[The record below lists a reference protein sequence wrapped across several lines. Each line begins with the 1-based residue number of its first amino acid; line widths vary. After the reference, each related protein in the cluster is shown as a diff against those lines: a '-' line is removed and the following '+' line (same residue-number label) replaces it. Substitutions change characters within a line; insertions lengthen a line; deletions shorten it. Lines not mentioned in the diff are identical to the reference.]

1 MHRKALI
8 VSGAAGPQ
16 DVANSVLQRFG
27 FAPAV
32 SALSVTDAAGRLRT
46 EKYDLIVIPLQ
57 GLDQH
62 ELNALE
68 REVRRYPGTCI
79 IGTAAQSDPEL
90 ILRAMRSGVNE
101 FLLYPPEATDLA
113 TAIDRLTRRS
123 HVDSKAGT
131 TIAVYSAKGG
141 LGTTSVA
148 VNLAFALAK
157 GRPDGRIA
165 LADLVA
171 SGGDVRVMLNL
182 RPTYDIGDLVPK
194 VDQLDGELLHSMLT
208 PCAGG
213 VWVLPASEDEEAVDG
228 LDANA
233 TTKILE
239 NLRAQFSH
247 TVIDCEHHMS
257 ERTLAALDI
266 ADRILVV
273 TQLSV
278 AALRSTQR
286 TLSLLRRLGYSD
298 EKVQV
303 LVNRHQSGDV
313 VSVTDAAQVLKRE
326 VFYSLPNDYQ
336 TSAAALTRGVPVLTH
351 AANSPLAS
359 GYGGLAGHVSGD
371 HPAVGNGK
379 KNGATNGASGGS
391 RLSRIF
397 SIGRK

>member
-123 HVDSKAGT
+123 HVDSKAGM

-141 LGTTSVA
+141 LGTTSGSGLHNRVRLPSGFPS
-148 VNLAFALAK
+148 LARAWPVRLPPRP
-157 GRPDGRIA
+157 GRGR
-165 LADLVA
+165 
-171 SGGDVRVMLNL
+171 
-182 RPTYDIGDLVPK
+182 
-194 VDQLDGELLHSMLT
+194 
-208 PCAGG
+208 
-213 VWVLPASEDEEAVDG
+213 
-228 LDANA
+228 
-233 TTKILE
+233 
-239 NLRAQFSH
+239 
-247 TVIDCEHHMS
+247 
-257 ERTLAALDI
+257 
-266 ADRILVV
+266 RIP
-273 TQLSV
+273 S
-278 AALRSTQR
+278 RS
-286 TLSLLRRLGYSD
+286 RR
-298 EKVQV
+298 
-303 LVNRHQSGDV
+303 
-313 VSVTDAAQVLKRE
+313 
-326 VFYSLPNDYQ
+326 
-336 TSAAALTRGVPVLTH
+336 
-351 AANSPLAS
+351 
-359 GYGGLAGHVSGD
+359 
-371 HPAVGNGK
+371 
-379 KNGATNGASGGS
+379 
-391 RLSRIF
+391 
-397 SIGRK
+397 